1 MPRAT
6 GGCAPLSS
14 RSSKGTNIRDAK
26 GFSVGLCKLYVPP
39 TMENQSEKEQE
50 IEIRFTGIAGFRVP
64 GLYPNNGVPS
74 VKENGR

>member
-14 RSSKGTNIRDAK
+14 RSRKGKNIRDAQ
-26 GFSVGLCKLYVPP
+26 GFSTGLYKLYVPP
-39 TMENQSEKEQE
+39 TMENQSEKEQD
-50 IEIRFTGIAGFRVP
+50 IEIRFTGIRVP

-74 VKENGR
+74 VKENGK